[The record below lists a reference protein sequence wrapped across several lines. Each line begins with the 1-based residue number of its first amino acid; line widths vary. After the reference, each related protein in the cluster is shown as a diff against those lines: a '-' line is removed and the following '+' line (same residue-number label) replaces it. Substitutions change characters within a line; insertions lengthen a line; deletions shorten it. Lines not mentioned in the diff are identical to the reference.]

1 MPPKRRGMRRFFCCG
16 PKDEPESDLPVKPAK
31 QVPEKV
37 DRSGVTSSGK
47 VRKEEQNGASKA
59 VKAGEESGGQD
70 LSTEKPE
77 TPTSEEEATKDHLPA
92 EKPAAASTEAEV
104 ITEEKQKP
112 ETVAP
117 PSGDTAKDQLP
128 AETDAVP
135 AAAEHVK
142 EQSVA
147 ESAPV
152 DTTEKSADE
161 KLPAEVSAAPSEK
174 NVEADDALAQEAAVP
189 TTAEI
194 TADAEEHDT
203 STKAAEDDYIPRTP
217 TSPAKEDLHVD
228 VPRTATTENTEL
240 FFTPAEEKP
249 REELP
254 SDEPSDE
261 PPAIPEKAETR
272 NKASS
277 SPTEEESRIETSATS
292 TKTELP
298 VEESTSPAVEEPVK
312 EDLSSEE
319 PVVPLKDEISTG
331 TLTAQTTTKEEVS
344 PAETSTVPVSPTEE
358 AVTIV
363 EEKSV
368 VVSPEEIIP
377 ESPVTQTEDDAPTE
391 ESVVQSTEVVPVD
404 PPVVLTKDD
413 DTHSEAASATAT
425 DLDDDTSSHTTDAPE
440 PSHTREDSV
449 IPKGSDQKITVPRLF
464 PNNKQGNVL
473 QRVIE
478 AYIIN
483 GRSDSKLFQKY
494 LPKPKANGD
503 DSAVKLTKVVL
514 TRMLENCLSEVELTE
529 GRIYLP
535 ILREQLAQLYWED
548 HKDKQAIKLWRK
560 VLGDSA
566 NGDSDSIVY
575 RARTNA
581 TRSLCNIYFTKAL
594 EAHISGEDPSKYAK
608 KLEEAA
614 GRGADPV
621 TNMWWYAHCSS
632 LMLTAWHQIYDDSD
646 RALENFRF
654 NAKCAV
660 GKLEG
665 RNPSNAESGFLLLAE
680 TLMTAADNWEGHVE
694 GDENAT
700 RAMSLFLQHH
710 YGLGAEN
717 DSENRSAKA
726 QTYGPCETCETELT
740 WGHFQTCR
748 YCKVDLC
755 DSCHKDLEET
765 TLKVRVCSPI
775 HDFFKTNGPAPHEI
789 PKDHVLLDGEHVH
802 YKQWIQMLK
811 EDWGL

>member
-1 MPPKRRGMRRFFCCG
+1 MRRFFCCG
-16 PKDEPESDLPVKPAK
+16 PKDEAESDLPVKPAK
-31 QVPEKV
+31 QVSEKA
-37 DRSGVTSSGK
+37 DRAGVTASGK
-47 VRKEEQNGASKA
+47 TKKEEEANGETKA
-59 VKAGEESGGQD
+59 VKASGEAAGQS
-70 LSTEKPE
+70 LPTEKPAI
-77 TPTSEEEATKDHLPA
+77 PTSEEATKDHLTA
-92 EKPAAASTEAEV
+92 EKPAAPTTESEG
-104 ITEEKQKP
+104 ITEEKQSA
-112 ETVAP
+112 ETPAT
-117 PSGDTAKDQLP
+117 PSGDAAEEQLSV
-128 AETDAVP
+128 DAVAAP
-135 AAAEHVK
+135 AGAESGDG
-142 EQSVA
+142 QLAA
-147 ESAPV
+147 ESASV
-152 DTTEKSADE
+152 NIAEKSAEE
-161 KLPAEVSAAPSEK
+161 KLPTETTATPTEVKVEVEVPINPEVAAPTVAEPTKSESAAE
-174 NVEADDALAQEAAVP
+174 ERDALVN
-189 TTAEI
+189 
-194 TADAEEHDT
+194 
-203 STKAAEDDYIPRTP
+203 AAEDSSVPKSSAAAVSEKSPVDIPPISP
-217 TSPAKEDLHVD
+217 TEDSPAEVF
-228 VPRTATTENTEL
+228 V
-240 FFTPAEEKP
+240 TPAEEKP
-249 REELP
+249 REDVL
-254 SDEPSDE
+254 SAE
-261 PPAIPEKAETR
+261 PPAIPAKAEAR
-272 NKASS
+272 NQISTSS
-277 SPTEEESRIETSATS
+277 TAEESPVQASTSLTKEQLPIEDN
-292 TKTELP
+292 
-298 VEESTSPAVEEPVK
+298 TSPAIEDSAEETSSTKEPAVVVKDETSTEAPAAQATTVEE
-312 EDLSSEE
+312 D
-319 PVVPLKDEISTG
+319 
-331 TLTAQTTTKEEVS
+331 S
-344 PAETSTVPVSPTEE
+344 PAETSAVPASPTLL
-358 AVTIV
+358 A
-363 EEKSV
+363 EKSV
-368 VVSPEEIIP
+368 AIVEDKESTDVAPVEIVA
-377 ESPVTQTEDDAPTE
+377 EVHTSHTEVDAPTE
-391 ESVVQSTEVVPVD
+391 EFVVPSREVVPVD

-413 DTHSEAASATAT
+413 DTHSEAPSATAT
-425 DLDDDTSSHTTDAPE
+425 DLDDDASSHTTDAPE
-440 PSHTREDSV
+440 LPTAREDSV

-464 PNNKQGNVL
+464 PNNKQGDIL

-483 GRSDSKLFQKY
+483 GRSDWKLFHRY

-503 DSAVKLTKVVL
+503 DSAVKLTKLVF

-529 GRIYLP
+529 GRIFLP
-535 ILREQLAQLYWED
+535 ILREQLAELYWEE
-548 HKDKQAIKLWRK
+548 HHDKHAIKLWRK

-594 EAHISGEDPSKYAK
+594 EAHIAGEDPSKYAK

-621 TNMWWYAHCSS
+621 TTKWWYAHCSS
-632 LMLTAWHQIYDDSD
+632 LMLTAWHQIHDDSD

-680 TLMTAADNWEGHVE
+680 TLMTAADNWGGHVE

-717 DSENRSAKA
+717 DSEQRSAKA
-726 QTYGPCETCETELT
+726 QTYGACETCDNDLV

-748 YCKVDLC
+748 YCKIDLC

-775 HDFFKTNGPAPHEI
+775 HDYFKTSGPAPHEI